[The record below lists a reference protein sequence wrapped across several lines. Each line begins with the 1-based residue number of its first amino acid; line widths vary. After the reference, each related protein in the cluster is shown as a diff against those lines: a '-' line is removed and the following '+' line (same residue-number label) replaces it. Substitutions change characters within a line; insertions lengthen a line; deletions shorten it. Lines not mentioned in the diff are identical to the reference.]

1 MVNTITIDD
10 AEHDVETMSEEQKNL
25 VNIIHTNKTTANLL
39 NHQLQCVT
47 AIGSVK
53 VEELRQLLASTEQD
67 G

>member
-1 MVNTITIDD
+1 MVNKITIDEV
-10 AEHDVETMSEEQKNL
+10 EHDVDTMSDEQKNL
-25 VNIIHTNKTTANLL
+25 VNIIHTNKTAANLL

-53 VEELRQLLASTEQD
+53 TEELRKLLASTVSD

>member
-1 MVNTITIDD
+1 MV
-10 AEHDVETMSEEQKNL
+10 KNL